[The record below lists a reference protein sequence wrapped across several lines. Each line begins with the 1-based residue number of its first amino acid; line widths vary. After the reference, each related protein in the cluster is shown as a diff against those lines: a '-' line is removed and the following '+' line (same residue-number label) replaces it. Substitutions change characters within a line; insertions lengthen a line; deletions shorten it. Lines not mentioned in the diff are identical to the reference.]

1 MRYSALAAAGGDGA
15 STFTAC
21 RVIDILIVGDIFN
34 FPRRRLRYLF
44 AIWGA
49 THRSAAA
56 ASSRRL
62 F

>member
-1 MRYSALAAAGGDGA
+1 MEHQA

-56 ASSRRL
+56 TAASSRRL